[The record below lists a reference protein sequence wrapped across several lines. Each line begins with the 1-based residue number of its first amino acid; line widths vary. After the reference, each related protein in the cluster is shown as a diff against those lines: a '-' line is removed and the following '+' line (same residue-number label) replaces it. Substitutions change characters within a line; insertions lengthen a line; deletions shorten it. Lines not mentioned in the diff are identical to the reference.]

1 MENITPN
8 KIVYD
13 KNQYERVINTSF
25 TQLVQP
31 QITSSLPTI
40 TVAEF
45 FQNYQELFFSIPKF
59 GDTNSHEYL
68 IKTSGEYIGSTN
80 VNDDLI
86 QALLEET
93 NQLRQENLDLQQQIT
108 SGSTI

>member
-8 KIVYD
+8 KTVYD
-13 KNQYERVINTSF
+13 KNQYEKVIDTSF

-31 QITSSLPTI
+31 QITSSLPTV

-68 IKTSGEYIGSTN
+68 VKTSGEYIGSNN

-93 NQLRQENLDLQQQIT
+93 NQLRQENIVLQQQLT
-108 SGSTI
+108 SGSLI

>member
-8 KIVYD
+8 KTVYD
-13 KNQYERVINTSF
+13 KNQYEKVIDTSF

-31 QITSSLPTI
+31 QVTSSVPTV

-80 VNDDLI
+80 TNDDLI

-93 NQLRQENLDLQQQIT
+93 NQLRQENLNLQQQLT
-108 SGSTI
+108 QGV

>member
-1 MENITPN
+1 MENITPI
-8 KIVYD
+8 KLVYD
-13 KNQYERVINTSF
+13 KNQYERVIDTSF

-31 QITSSLPTI
+31 QLTSSLPTI
-40 TVAEF
+40 TVSEF

-68 IKTSGEYIGSTN
+68 VKTSGEYVGSTN

-108 SGSTI
+108 SGSII

>member
-8 KIVYD
+8 KLVYN

-31 QITSSLPTI
+31 QVTSSLPTI

-93 NQLRQENLDLQQQIT
+93 NQLRQENLDLQQQII
-108 SGSTI
+108 SGSII

>member
-1 MENITPN
+1 MEQITPN
-8 KIVYD
+8 KLVYD
-13 KNQYERVINTSF
+13 KNQYERVIDTSF

-59 GDTNSHEYL
+59 
-68 IKTSGEYIGSTN
+68 
-80 VNDDLI
+80 
-86 QALLEET
+86 
-93 NQLRQENLDLQQQIT
+93 
-108 SGSTI
+108 